1 MDISACSIQGVFI
14 GQFAKVHPDKAQA
27 QRLMEAEL
35 VLGRVGDMEGA
46 LPGGLPRSPSRA
58 IASSLVL

>member
-14 GQFAKVHPDKAQA
+14 GQFAKVHPDKAQG